1 MIQIKKTG
9 ENGMA
14 TALEPNKTK
23 IAKRV
28 IEVFE
33 FFNENSR
40 KATVMDIV
48 RRYGRP
54 QSSTSELL
62 SSLVEMGLLYKDSR
76 SRYYSP
82 TPRLAALGTSA
93 QPDII
98 RDGRLFAFMDCL
110 ARTTRNSVALF
121 GMVGTYVQVF
131 HFSPGANPLMRNI
144 DYGASEQL
152 SASAAGQLLLSTLP
166 PDQAGRMLW
175 RLNAEA
181 PPETKFNTAEI
192 RTNISTFRRQGY
204 AVGPAGFTPGL
215 NVATVL
221 VPRHG
226 AERALALGVVYQ
238 AASSLEPGSL
248 IAAMNDGI
256 AQCTTR
262 AAMDYPAPVPAQLM
276 MAG

>member
-1 MIQIKKTG
+1 
-9 ENGMA
+9 MA

-33 FFNENSR
+33 FFNETSR

-93 QPDII
+93 QPGII
-98 RDGRLFAFMDCL
+98 RDGRLFALMDRL

-131 HFSPGANPLMRNI
+131 HFSSGADPMVGNI

-152 SASAAGQLLLSTLP
+152 SASTAGQLLLSTLP

-181 PPETKFNTAEI
+181 PAESKFKQAEI
-192 RTNISTFRRQGY
+192 RANVSLFRRQGH
-204 AVGPAGFTPGL
+204 AVGPAGFAPGL
-215 NVATVL
+215 NVVTTL
-221 VPRHG
+221 LPRFG
-226 AERALALGVVYQ
+226 AERALALGVLYQ
-238 AASSLEPGSL
+238 ATSPLETVPL
-248 IAAMNDGI
+248 IEAMREGI
-256 AQCTTR
+256 AQCTTN
-262 AAMDYPAPVPAQLM
+262 AGMDYRGPVQAQFM